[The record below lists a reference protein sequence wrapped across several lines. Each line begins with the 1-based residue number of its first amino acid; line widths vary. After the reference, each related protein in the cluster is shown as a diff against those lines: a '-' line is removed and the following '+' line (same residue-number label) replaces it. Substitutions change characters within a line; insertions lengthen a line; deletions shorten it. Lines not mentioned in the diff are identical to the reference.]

1 MKRNL
6 SGDTGVY
13 PTAPKGAPPSSV
25 PAGQFKAICLD
36 LLDRVKERNE
46 EYVITKHG
54 KPFAKLGPVDPG
66 NVDPFAFLQGTVIGE
81 ASLVEPDNES
91 WGESE
96 SDPLHAG

>member
-1 MKRNL
+1 VR
-6 SGDTGVY
+6 
-13 PTAPKGAPPSSV
+13 KGASPSSI

-66 NVDPFAFLQGTVIGE
+66 NADPFAFLQGTVIGE
-81 ASLVEPDNES
+81 ASLVESDNES
-91 WGESE
+91 WTQSA

>member
-6 SGDTGVY
+6 SGDTGLH
-13 PTAPKGAPPSSV
+13 PEAAPKGVLPSSV

-66 NVDPFAFLQGTVIGE
+66 QVDPFAFLQGTVIGE

-91 WGESE
+91 WTESE
-96 SDPLHAG
+96 SDPLHA